1 MSMHIV
7 VICLFPLLYSI
18 PLHDF
23 IVFYLS
29 ILPLMDICVVS
40 KFVSKFCFAV
50 GNISVTFLY
59 MSPDSH
65 GLGFLQDIYL
75 G

>member
-1 MSMHIV
+1 MLMHIV
-7 VICLFPLLYSI
+7 VICLFLLLYSI

-40 KFVSKFCFAV
+40 KFCFAV
-50 GNISVTFLY
+50 RNISITFLY

-75 G
+75 E